1 MRVYPCKKAITP
13 QILKDS
19 AKKIMGNYEESG
31 EFIIIRYPPI
41 DEIKIRIK
49 GNKEIEVETKNGT
62 DGDINLAIK
71 KYNEFIEEVT
81 GYSAKERKKLLMKG

>member
-1 MRVYPCKKAITP
+1 MRSYPCKKEVTP
-13 QILKDS
+13 EKIKDS

-31 EFIIIRYPPI
+31 DSIIIRYPPI

-49 GNKEIEVETKNGT
+49 GKREIEVETKNGT
-62 DGDINLAIK
+62 GGDINLAIR
-71 KYNEFIEEVT
+71 KYNDFIEEVT